1 MKEKINYKQVER
13 LETFNGVKLG
23 NETFD
28 ELLQIDKRKLS

>member
-13 LETFNGVKLG
+13 LETFNGVKLKG

-28 ELLQIDKRKLS
+28 ELLKI